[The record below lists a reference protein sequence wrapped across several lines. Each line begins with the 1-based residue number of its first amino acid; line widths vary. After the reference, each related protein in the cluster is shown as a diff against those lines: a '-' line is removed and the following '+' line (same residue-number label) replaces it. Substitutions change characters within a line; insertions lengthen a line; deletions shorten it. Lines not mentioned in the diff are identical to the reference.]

1 MCTCACRHGMVN
13 DGSVGAITSFLV
25 KWTAK
30 DQKDHKPKKLLK
42 KVTKKGIAS
51 EEAFKEWLER
61 LQSGAIPGYRLDSLK
76 GVITSSSV
84 PPPSSSV
91 PPPSSSVPPPSSSV
105 QPPPKRKNK
114 RKPDRPET
122 TGETPKFS
130 RGGAPPQAAGE
141 EPLAAS
147 GHEKCDQRRGPGE
160 AVPDVDTSAV
170 QAKKRKPAAPR
181 GGNVDEDPGEDT
193 WRLSVKR
200 SDIKTGSY
208 SAEERQ
214 MLLSAIKKYAANHG
228 FDTESFD
235 WLLGKKHSQMDG
247 RGMWTEIARDLPQRS
262 IKSVAAASLRLF
274 HPYAG
279 KGAFSQSEDEALRGL
294 VQAHGNKWTEFSV
307 VLKRTPDA
315 CRLRWRD
322 IKDLD
327 TRQSGRWSEEEERAL
342 AAAVEKYG
350 NPSKLKGDGKDRRV
364 LLDNIDWEAVVPH
377 VPTRNRTQ
385 CVAKWYLRLAPSM
398 ADRGLWGKGNDKKLL
413 KSLWN
418 LLQNSKDGLLDWQ
431 ETTVP
436 WSELVE
442 GRTGDECRRRWAL
455 MKKSVVDAKNKEFV
469 QMVDELVTE
478 YCPVLKS
485 SCADV

>member
-1 MCTCACRHGMVN
+1 MVH
-13 DGSVGAITSFLV
+13 DGAIEAITAYLV
-25 KWTAK
+25 KWMAK
-30 DQKDHKPKKLLK
+30 EQKNHKPKKLLK
-42 KVTKKGIAS
+42 KVAKKGIAS
-51 EEAFKEWLER
+51 PEAFKEWLAR
-61 LQSGAIPGYRLDSLK
+61 LKSGAIPGYRLDTSE
-76 GVITSSSV
+76 GVIKSTSG
-84 PPPSSSV
+84 PPPSSPG
-91 PPPSSSVPPPSSSV
+91 PPG
-105 QPPPKRKNK
+105 PPPKRKNK

-122 TGETPKFS
+122 TVEYTKFTKG
-130 RGGAPPQAAGE
+130 RGPPQASGE
-141 EPLAAS
+141 APVNAPE
-147 GHEKCDQRRGPGE
+147 HQTDDQQRGPGE
-160 AVPDVDTSAV
+160 AGPDGDTSPAR
-170 QAKKRKPAAPR
+170 AKKRRPAAPR
-181 GGNVDEDPGEDT
+181 EGRVDGDPEEDT
-193 WRLSVKR
+193 WRLSAKR
-200 SDIKTGSY
+200 FDIKTGSY

-214 MLLSAIKKYAANHG
+214 VLLSAIKKYAINHG
-228 FDTESFD
+228 FDPESFD
-235 WLLGKKHSQMDG
+235 WLLGKKHSQVDG
-247 RGMWTEIARDLPQRS
+247 RGMWTEIARNLPQRS
-262 IKSVAAASLRLF
+262 IKSVAAAALRLF

-322 IKDLD
+322 IKDVD
-327 TRQSGRWSEEEERAL
+327 TRQSGRWSEAEERAL

-398 ADRGLWGKGNDKKLL
+398 ADRGLWGKGNDKILL

-418 LLQNSKDGLLDWQ
+418 LVQNSKDGILDWQ

-469 QMVDELVTE
+469 SMVDELVTL
-478 YCPVLKS
+478 YCPKFKEGS
-485 SCADV
+485 SQAHT